1 VKSSDLSEEI
11 KTLNKRID
19 ELESML
25 RAMMQPFQEMRSST
39 SNYFRLISL
48 MLEHGG
54 LTPDTIMSEIKDPI
68 EKSIVRVLTKKK
80 DLNIS
85 QITDNVRSERG
96 TASRRIIR
104 EKIKTLEEK
113 KIITSTL
120 LRSRTV
126 YNLSPEVIKKW
137 SQLLG
142 FIK

>member
-1 VKSSDLSEEI
+1 VEKNELTKEI
-11 KTLNKRID
+11 KSLNKRID

-25 RAMMQPFQEMRSST
+25 RAVVQPFQEMRKST
-39 SNYFRLISL
+39 SSYVRLIGL

-54 LTPDTIMSEIKDPI
+54 LTPDTILPNIKDPI
-68 EKSIVRVLTKKK
+68 EQNIVRVLTQKK

-85 QITDNVRSERG
+85 QITEHVRSKRG

-104 EKIKTLEEK
+104 EKLKILESK
-113 KIITSTL
+113 NIVYSQLKG
-120 LRSRTV
+120 SRTV
-126 YNLSPEVIKKW
+126 YNLTDEVIKKW